1 MTTEP
6 FKALMKTALE
16 NFRQALV
23 AQGVY
28 AKDHA
33 NLNRACNGARD
44 FVDYL
49 LDGPKVLSKSRRR
62 PK

>member
-6 FKALMKTALE
+6 LKALMETALKG
-16 NFRQALV
+16 FRQALV
-23 AQGVY
+23 KQGVY
-28 AKDHA
+28 AKDHE
-33 NLNRACNGARD
+33 NLNRAYNGARD

-49 LDGPKVLSKSRRR
+49 LDGPTVLAKGRRR

>member
-1 MTTEP
+1 MVIGPLKDLLE
-6 FKALMKTALE
+6 TALK

-23 AQGVY
+23 KQGVY
-28 AKDHA
+28 AEHHE
-33 NLNRACNGARD
+33 NLNRACNGATD

-49 LDGPKVLSKSRRR
+49 LTGPKVLSKGRRR